1 MKHPNGKMSLE
12 DHRDL
17 GRRIKVLLGSVPRG
31 LAAKRLDRVR
41 CDLDSWLSEEYD
53 AYEVGA
59 DRGWTS
65 IYYGRDWSPKRTA
78 QEDLE
83 DIGRIQ
89 DILRRAYPDCACLRK
104 MLDDWAHVARNV
116 LADDE
121 NTDWYSTVLLDTVM
135 KTLNIPN
142 DKRNGLQRYL
152 NGWGPRRLKYLIKHP
167 TLHEFVRRVLD
178 IAKET
183 A

>member
-12 DHRDL
+12 DHRDI
-17 GRRIKVLLGSVPRG
+17 GQRIKALLGSVR
-31 LAAKRLDRVR
+31 LIKRLERVR
-41 CDLDSWLSEEYD
+41 WTLDSWLPLEYE
-53 AYEVGA
+53 AYYEAGA
-59 DRGWTS
+59 SWTS
-65 IYYGRDWSPKRTA
+65 IYYGCSWPPKRTA
-78 QEDLE
+78 KEDLE
-83 DIGRIQ
+83 DVGRIQ
-89 DILRRAYPDCACLRK
+89 DILLRAYPRSCAWK
-104 MLDDWAHVARNV
+104 MCDDLAHVARNV